1 MAISRACYHGGEVF
15 LLDEPTA
22 ALDPMAEYEV
32 YSNFNAISGDRTAVY
47 ISHRLASCRFCDDIA
62 VFAASSSGAAIGSCW
77 RRRQYARL
85 WHAQA
90 RYDTDA
96 L

>member
-1 MAISRACYHGGEVF
+1 MVITSGGEAQK
-15 LLDEPTA
+15 LMMARALYKTPPSCCWTNPPA
-22 ALDPMAEYEV
+22 ALDPVWEYEA
-32 YSNFNAISGDRTAVY
+32 YR
-47 ISHRLASCRFCDDIA
+47 RFCDEIL

-90 RYDTDA
+90 QHDTDA